1 MVTNYLHVH
10 QLILILYKEFF
21 QINQSIEEKK
31 IIHENPNP
39 SLNNDE
45 KYKTIKRDYRVF
57 MKKKFVKFSII
68 IIFLIWWWWIVF
80 SSVVCFGNIFNIHY
94 HHQHSMISLGNNKI
108 FFWKRCTSWN
118 IHNLNF
124 EKRNEICLYSNFFF
138 FFVLFNYHSF
148 IISPC
153 HHNHHHFLRRFWP
166 VCEKRERERDNKM
179 KPNQWKKTMKKNE
192 FYLLLLLLI
201 IKWLNYS
208 FIHSFTTC
216 FVFPQIFFLFEFVK
230 YFPLFFYT
238 RCWMQKTIKKKFFN

>member
-1 MVTNYLHVH
+1 MT
-10 QLILILYKEFF
+10 K
-21 QINQSIEEKK
+21 
-31 IIHENPNP
+31 
-39 SLNNDE
+39 

-57 MKKKFVKFSII
+57 MKFFVNTKNFPLSSFWYDDGELFS
-68 IIFLIWWWWIVF
+68 FLRF
-80 SSVVCFGNIFNIHY
+80 FSVVCFGNIFNIHY

-216 FVFPQIFFLFEFVK
+216 FVFPQIFFSIRDVCKIL
-230 YFPLFFYT
+230 PPFFLYE
-238 RCWMQKTIKKKFFN
+238 MLNEKTIKKNF